1 MQLSGFSEH
10 KPAEEKERRILIT
23 LKLPTLHSKMVA
35 FLNFPPIQTVLNSLL
50 CVREWMFVSA
60 SVVQSVRHEISS
72 VWNFLDWS

>member
-50 CVREWMFVSA
+50 CVRE
-60 SVVQSVRHEISS
+60 
-72 VWNFLDWS
+72 